1 MTVLL
6 VFLLITY
13 NKHDITSDR
22 KNDISFPLI
31 EKKKKKK
38 SLVIETIYDG
48 K

>member
-31 EKKKKKK
+31 EKKKKKIT
-38 SLVIETIYDG
+38 SDRNYI
-48 K
+48 